1 LIWTSERPLLVKA
14 DTQALSIR
22 SAVYLL
28 NEESFDVVLLVQVFE
43 YLEDVQKVLLE
54 LHRVLKPG
62 RISTA

>member
-1 LIWTSERPLLVKA
+1 MKA

-22 SAVYLL
+22 SAVYLF

-62 RISTA
+62 GISTA